1 MREFQPHLR
10 ARLAAD
16 PGPYPVL
23 IQEQKKK
30 NVSWAAPTSQAGDAH
45 LVPWKSPNPAF
56 MKHVERGLRQ
66 I

>member
-30 NVSWAAPTSQAGDAH
+30 MFPGLPPRPRQGMPTWFPGNPLILH
-45 LVPWKSPNPAF
+45 L
-56 MKHVERGLRQ
+56 
-66 I
+66 